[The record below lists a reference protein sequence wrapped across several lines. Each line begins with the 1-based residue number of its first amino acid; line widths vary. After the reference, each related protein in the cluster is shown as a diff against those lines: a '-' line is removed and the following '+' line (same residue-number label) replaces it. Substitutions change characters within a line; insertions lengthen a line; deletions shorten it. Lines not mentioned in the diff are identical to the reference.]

1 MKTNRMRVFL
11 GTLFGGLLLISSA
24 SAATWSGVASACEPG
39 SDSVGLYAY
48 NVAQFHFAANATGQI
63 KTRCNV
69 ANPLDSGVPTWT
81 TLVVGYH
88 DPDGT
93 GINYQ
98 VDAQLN
104 RVNKSTGVSFIIK
117 TFDSSSFAATGATSR
132 SVAFTHTFDFTNY
145 AYFVTLTVSRVDA
158 NQDPAVWY
166 VQLK

>member
-1 MKTNRMRVFL
+1 MKNNSLRVFL

-24 SAATWSGVASACEPG
+24 SAATWSAVVSTCEPG
-39 SDSVGLYAY
+39 SDSIGLYAY
-48 NVAQFHFAANATGQI
+48 NVAQFHFATNATGQI

-69 ANPLDSGVPTWT
+69 ANPLDSSVPAWT

-93 GINYQ
+93 GVNYQ
-98 VDAQLN
+98 VDAQLD
-104 RVNKSTGVSFIIK
+104 RVNKSTGISTIIK
-117 TFDSSSFAATGATSR
+117 TFDSSAFAATGATSH
-132 SVAFTHTFDFTNY
+132 SVTFTHTFDFTNY
-145 AYFVTLTVSRVDA
+145 AYFVTLSVSRVDT